1 MNGSSKS
8 VISHRFSNLKFLTLI
23 LVHSLAQ
30 PFAEKPRQTSADY
43 LTKYVVMFGAVSV
56 QIGEKPTVFLK
67 SMDSFTVD
75 KHTPYSIRNLR
86 KDESLLYFDV
96 CRPN

>member
-1 MNGSSKS
+1 MNFGLIRLFNSHPF
-8 VISHRFSNLKFLTLI
+8 ISFPLSLSQLK
-23 LVHSLAQ
+23 

>member
-1 MNGSSKS
+1 M
-8 VISHRFSNLKFLTLI
+8 
-23 LVHSLAQ
+23 
-30 PFAEKPRQTSADY
+30 
-43 LTKYVVMFGAVSV
+43 TKYVVMFGAVSV

-96 CRPN
+96 CRAN